1 MSYTLPQVQVN
12 QFFSQVPL
20 NSIKN
25 QNAFVFGPNY
35 ELFRYAVADEKAQIA
50 VGTYD
55 GTAVVDEAGDSL
67 KLVPYPAE
75 AGEVDLGYVKVFA
88 DNVVVELFHLDG
100 FQYLP
105 DAETGTDFDGN
116 IRFPGHVLAGKAR
129 DEQILRDVAPGDLVR
144 IKYKDSNDQ
153 DKWFESSILSV
164 YPFDEFD
171 ATEID
176 CIRVADTL
184 PSEVLAALTS
194 NDMSDAV
201 VYFCANIQA
210 VEIPSRN
217 HVPGMFNWVAK
228 AEGVQFGE
236 LDSNDRSG
244 QFPGIDILY
253 PAWSSTE
260 YLRILSA
267 DLFVEHR
274 DLILSAATSIL
285 SIESIDDVE
294 NMLGKIDPDNP
305 LAFGVYKTKL
315 NSGDRV
321 VYYMA
326 TKGTS
331 LSDFSDV
338 LGKASLTDEVYIMV
352 PLSQDKEILDQVK
365 THVLE
370 NSAATEKRWRIAFIN
385 YPADPV
391 DCIYDAQTSIDG
403 KGFFATVTEGKN
415 PASGKTE
422 AVYVRFVDGEGST
435 TPSTAT
441 KANSQVVAGDIVRI
455 YHDDGKGNIEVDP
468 WDKKTKL
475 YDDYTIAKVLSNT
488 VVLLKSQYEVLGG
501 ILENG
506 PIEAGVRVEVYHKR
520 SYAEMAEAIAAV
532 SSAWASR
539 RVYNTF
545 PNVVSNAGKTF
556 GGEFVAACCG
566 GLVSSV
572 LPQQP
577 VTNVEINGI
586 DDIPMVY
593 QTYSRTDLNKIA
605 EGGTFIVMQDL
616 PGAKVYVRHQISTAY
631 KENNLLTSELSITKN
646 LDSISYLV
654 AERFAPYIGKYN
666 ITPEIIEVL
675 KVVMNKLLV
684 ELESSTSAGLYGPQV
699 LQDGTEVVDI
709 SQDPVHL
716 DHVNATVN
724 LALPLPL
731 NNLVFNLYV

>member
-1 MSYTLPQVQVN
+1 MAYTLPQVQVN

-20 NSIKN
+20 NTIKN

-35 ELFRYAVADEKAQIA
+35 QLFRYAEADEKESIYAG
-50 VGTYD
+50 VYD
-55 GTAVVDEAGDSL
+55 GSAVVDDAGNAL
-67 KLVPYPAE
+67 AIVPYPA
-75 AGEVDLGYVKVFA
+75 AVGDVDLGYVKVFA
-88 DNVVVELFHLDG
+88 DNVVVELFHIDG
-100 FQYLP
+100 FQKLL
-105 DAETGTDFDGN
+105 DDETGTDYDGN
-116 IRFPGHVLAGKAR
+116 IRFPGHVLAGVSR
-129 DEQILRDVAPGDLVR
+129 DEQILRDVAAGDLVR
-144 IKYKDSNDQ
+144 IKYDG
-153 DKWFESSILSV
+153 DKWFESTILSV
-164 YPFDEFD
+164 YAYDSTD
-171 ATEID
+171 ATTID

-184 PSEVLAALTS
+184 PQEVLDALTS
-194 NDMSDAV
+194 NDMSDAT

-217 HVPGMFNWVAK
+217 HVPGMFNWVAT
-228 AEGVQFGE
+228 ANGVQFAE
-236 LDSNDRSG
+236 DDSNDG
-244 QFPGIDILY
+244 AGVFPGIDILY
-253 PAWSSTE
+253 TAWSSTE

-267 DLFVEHR
+267 DIYIEHR
-274 DLILSAATSIL
+274 DLLTSAATSIL
-285 SIESIDDVE
+285 AIESIDDVE
-294 NMLGKIDPDNP
+294 NMLGQIDPDNP
-305 LAFGVYKTKL
+305 LAFGVYKAKL
-315 NSGDRV
+315 NSGDRI

-326 TKGTS
+326 TKGET
-331 LSDFSDV
+331 LSDYTDV
-338 LGKASLTDEVYIMV
+338 LGKASLTDKVYILV
-352 PLSQDKEILDQVK
+352 PLTQDKKVLDQVK

-370 NSAATEKRWRIAFIN
+370 NSAGTEKRWRIAFIN
-385 YPADPV
+385 YPADTV
-391 DCIYDAQTSIDG
+391 DFIYDAAASIDG

-415 PASGKTE
+415 PASGKNE

-441 KANSQVVAGDIVRI
+441 KANSQVVAGDMVRI

-475 YDDYTIAKVLSNT
+475 YDDYTVAKVLSNT
-488 VVLLKSQYEVLGG
+488 VLLLKSQYEVEGG
-501 ILENG
+501 ILEGG
-506 PIEAGVRVEVYHKR
+506 PIEKGVRVEVYHKR
-520 SYAEMAEAIAAV
+520 TYAEMAEATAAV

-545 PNVVSNAGKTF
+545 PNVVGNAGKTF
-556 GGEFVAACCG
+556 GGEHVAACCA

-593 QTYSRTDLNKIA
+593 QTYSRTDLNTIA

-616 PGAKVYVRHQISTAY
+616 PGGVVYVRHQISTAY
-631 KENNLLTSELSITKN
+631 KDNNLLTAELSITKN

-709 SQDPVHL
+709 SQDSVHL